1 MAVIV
6 HLAETAFISILVSG
20 IESFPS
26 KYKGIKKPKIFSR
39 EGEVYGLLF
48 GQRIEKNS
56 DKVFNATIAIPM
68 QMLESRSPDGVMP
81 SLKHLERI
89 KSVLESYPMFQFL
102 GTFHSH
108 PCSKEE
114 FNGMKSI
121 DASND
126 DEESALDDAK
136 ELGEEIIEIIISI
149 TYLKSAPTSKAPDVR
164 WSITQNYCGNYR
176 YSIAAYCT
184 NTLDKEL
191 ELVDNFICP
200 LAAGVGNYDLNP
212 RS

>member
-1 MAVIV
+1 MSVIV
-6 HLAETAFISILVSG
+6 HLAETAFISILVAS

-26 KYKGIKKPKIFSR
+26 TFKGRKKPKSVLN

-48 GQRIEKNS
+48 GQRIAKKN
-56 DKVFNATIAIPM
+56 DTIWNAAIAIPM
-68 QMLESRSPDGVMP
+68 QMLESRSLDDVTP
-81 SLKHLERI
+81 SLRHLERI

-108 PCSKEE
+108 PYSKEE

-121 DASND
+121 DASNSD
-126 DEESALDDAK
+126 KESALEDAK

-149 TYLKSAPTSKAPDVR
+149 THLKAAPKRKEPDVR
-164 WSITQNYCGNYR
+164 WSITQNYCGNYK

-184 NTLDKEL
+184 NTPLQEL

-212 RS
+212 

>member
-1 MAVIV
+1 MSVIV

-20 IESFPS
+20 IEAFPS
-26 KYKGIKKPKIFSR
+26 KFKGSKKPKIFSR

-48 GQRIEKNS
+48 GQRIEKNN

-68 QMLESRSPDGVMP
+68 QMLESRSPDGVTP
-81 SLKHLERI
+81 SIRHVERI

-108 PCSKEE
+108 PCSRED
-114 FNGMKSI
+114 FSGTKSI
-121 DASND
+121 DASKE

-149 TYLKSAPTSKAPDVR
+149 TYLKSAPTSKAPDIR

-184 NTLDKEL
+184 NTPDQEL

-212 RS
+212 R